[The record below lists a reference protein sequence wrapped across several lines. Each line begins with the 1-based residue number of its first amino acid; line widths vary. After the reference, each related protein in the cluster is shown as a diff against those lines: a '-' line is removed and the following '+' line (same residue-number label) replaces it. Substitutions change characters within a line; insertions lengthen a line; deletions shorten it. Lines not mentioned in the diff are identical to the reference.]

1 MLSPIIE
8 VKWLEL
14 APDCL
19 LQLRIVCMNMV
30 LWEGSR
36 DFPSAGIQQVG
47 AAEQSWVLAGAGH
60 TGWEAEW
67 KNKNGVQV
75 SSLPSQITSLTCT
88 PRSINDYLPMRWRRP
103 VSGSSVHP
111 LAQPPPLKQP
121 AVGGGVSS
129 SASNTQQQLL
139 WGHVLP
145 PHLFSLARV
154 CCCYSTE

>member
-1 MLSPIIE
+1 MGLQDKLMLSPIIE

-67 KNKNGVQV
+67 KNKNGVHV

-88 PRSINDYLPMRWRRP
+88 PRSINHYLPMRWREKACFRELCSP
-103 VSGSSVHP
+103 SC
-111 LAQPPPLKQP
+111 
-121 AVGGGVSS
+121 
-129 SASNTQQQLL
+129 SAS
-139 WGHVLP
+139 P
-145 PHLFSLARV
+145 
-154 CCCYSTE
+154 TEAASCGRGCIFICL